1 MRGQEDERARGKGGA
16 QEVQEGKRCSGHLGT
31 HEDRYHLL
39 NENLVLN
46 GPGGHRRCKKK
57 VTDGEDNMFH
67 RCCFKK
73 SESQVDLPIVT
84 RPTLDSREG
93 LMRIMQRE
101 MRQVMVF
108 KRMKEKSRS
117 SREVV
122 PGQEEIRLS
131 EMVGTCTY

>member
-1 MRGQEDERARGKGGA
+1 MVKKPKQGDFSQPIPIPP
-16 QEVQEGKRCSGHLGT
+16 
-31 HEDRYHLL
+31 
-39 NENLVLN
+39 
-46 GPGGHRRCKKK
+46 PG
-57 VTDGEDNMFH
+57 DS
-67 RCCFKK
+67 KK
-73 SESQVDLPIVT
+73 SESWVNLLIVT